1 MARKK
6 ARLLDDLIPLAASG
20 EGAINNNMVWCWNWK
35 VLNDRLVLEWCTDV
49 LRITQGGK
57 YICLGILTFSKRND
71 RAGTSS
77 ATYG

>member
-1 MARKK
+1 VAKE
-6 ARLLDDLIPLAASG
+6 LSIITWFGVGTTS
-20 EGAINNNMVWCWNWK
+20 WK
-35 VLNDRLVLEWCTDV
+35 VLNDRLALEWCTDV